1 MPAKGSSKNPRYLG
15 LDERGYPMWQGAC
28 GHPVYGRKTKW
39 CQSCYG
45 MQKRTTPNNAGKLNG
60 RSVYTA
66 GCGHLVK
73 NWATQRCAKCRH
85 EQRNIKYDGGWY
97 KHVRPRDENG
107 NRGKLVAE
115 HVVIAEKV
123 LGRKLKPGEVVH
135 HVNMDKTDNR
145 RCNLL
150 ICTRE
155 YHRYLHHAM
164 ELMYAKRIRAWQDAQ
179 GV

>member
-15 LDERGYPMWQGAC
+15 LDERGYPTWQGAC

-66 GCGHLVK
+66 GCGHLVA
-73 NWATQRCAKCRH
+73 NWTSKQCAACRH
-85 EQRNIKYDGGWY
+85 AGRSKKYDGGWY
-97 KHVRPRDENG
+97 KTVREPGSNG
-107 NRGKLVAE
+107 SRGKKNTQ
-115 HVVIAEKV
+115 HRIIAEQA

-155 YHRYLHHAM
+155 YHRFLHVQM
-164 ELMYAKRIRAWQDAQ
+164 ERATAARIRAWQDAQ